1 MIRHTP
7 LLTRRKMLMLAAAS
21 TASAATGASAAA
33 KRVIQVSKDP
43 NCGCCSGW
51 VEHLRSNG
59 WLTVRVKAP
68 QAAVHDASAPE
79 SLAEALRASADLA
92 DLTSDQ
98 VLTFFAHATAI
109 LPEEL
114 HTTYNVV
121 PCQYS
126 GSITINGT
134 VYEFS
139 INAGAFGVIRGTPP
153 QRVALFG
160 CKAEC
165 NGLFRIRSEAE

>member
-1 MIRHTP
+1 MTP
-7 LLTRRKMLMLAAAS
+7 GFAILVL
-21 TASAATGASAAA
+21 SAATATATAAPPIDESAMKSALAKGDVKVVSLERHLGPPKVPDGAFARA
-33 KRVIQVSKDP
+33 
-43 NCGCCSGW
+43 C
-51 VEHLRSNG
+51 
-59 WLTVRVKAP
+59 
-68 QAAVHDASAPE
+68 E
-79 SLAEALRASADLA
+79 SW
-92 DLTSDQ
+92 DLTGDQ

-114 HTTYNVV
+114 HSTYAVV

-126 GSITINGT
+126 GSISIKGT

-153 QRVALFG
+153 ERVALFG
-160 CKAEC
+160 CKSAC

>member
-1 MIRHTP
+1 MTSGIAAI
-7 LLTRRKMLMLAAAS
+7 LLL
-21 TASAATGASAAA
+21 SAAA
-33 KRVIQVSKDP
+33 AIAAPPIDENAMKAALAKGEVKVVSL
-43 NCGCCSGW
+43 
-51 VEHLRSNG
+51 ERHLGPPKVPDGPFARACESWN
-59 WLTVRVKAP
+59 LTG
-68 QAAVHDASAPE
+68 
-79 SLAEALRASADLA
+79 
-92 DLTSDQ
+92 DQ

-109 LPEEL
+109 LPEDL
-114 HTTYNVV
+114 HATYNVV

-126 GSITINGT
+126 GSLSIKGT

-153 QRVALFG
+153 ERVALFG

>member
-1 MIRHTP
+1 MKAALAKGEVKVASLERHLGP
-7 LLTRRKMLMLAAAS
+7 PKVPDGPFARACESWNLT
-21 TASAATGASAAA
+21 G
-33 KRVIQVSKDP
+33 
-43 NCGCCSGW
+43 
-51 VEHLRSNG
+51 
-59 WLTVRVKAP
+59 
-68 QAAVHDASAPE
+68 
-79 SLAEALRASADLA
+79 
-92 DLTSDQ
+92 DQ

-109 LPEEL
+109 LPEDL
-114 HTTYNVV
+114 HATYNVV

-126 GSITINGT
+126 GSLSIKGT

-153 QRVALFG
+153 ERVALFG

>member
-1 MIRHTP
+1 MTP
-7 LLTRRKMLMLAAAS
+7 GIVAFLVL
-21 TASAATGASAAA
+21 SAATATATAAPPIDESAMKAA
-33 KRVIQVSKDP
+33 LEKGEVKVVSL
-43 NCGCCSGW
+43 
-51 VEHLRSNG
+51 ERHLGPPKVPDGPFAR
-59 WLTVRVKAP
+59 AC
-68 QAAVHDASAPE
+68 E
-79 SLAEALRASADLA
+79 SW
-92 DLTSDQ
+92 DLTGDE
-98 VLTFFAHATAI
+98 VLSFFAHATAI

-126 GSITINGT
+126 GSLTINGA

-139 INAGAFGVIRGTPP
+139 INAGAFGVIRGTPAK
-153 QRVALFG
+153 RVALFG